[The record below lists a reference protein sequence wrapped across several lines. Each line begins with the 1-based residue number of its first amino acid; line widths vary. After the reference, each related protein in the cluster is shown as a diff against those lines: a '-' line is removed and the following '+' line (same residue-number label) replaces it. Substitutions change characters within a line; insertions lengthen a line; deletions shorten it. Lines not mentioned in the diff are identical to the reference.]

1 MRSALSEVAEP
12 PASTGSTDGG
22 IRASR
27 ARERRSRLAF
37 LDGLRGLAAFYVM
50 VGHARWLLWEGYSDG
65 YKLHPERYSTMGKII
80 VHLLSAFRW
89 GHEAVIFFFVLSGFV
104 IHLRYAAGLA
114 NGSRDRFDFWP
125 YFVRRA
131 RRLYPP
137 LLAALAV
144 TFGLDLLGRTLR
156 LPTAFGATSYPLIN
170 ANVGSDH
177 SLPTLLRN
185 LVFIM
190 DPVYG
195 SDGPLWSLNYEWY
208 FYLIYPAIFVF
219 ARRSWKLATA
229 ALIALSALGF
239 APLWPRSMFWLRIVF
254 QLMIVW
260 WFGAL
265 LADRFAGRIRI
276 RYATLSWLLLAPLAL
291 AARHFGD
298 FWHDVIVGLGFSGV
312 IAACLAWQESGRS
325 LSALVRLR
333 PLGAMS
339 YTLYVVHFPVLVFL
353 SGSLM
358 RARGGSLPDHLWW
371 VAAGI
376 LLCSLLAWALHFVV
390 ERPFTTR

>member
-144 TFGLDLLGRTLR
+144 TFGL
-156 LPTAFGATSYPLIN
+156 
-170 ANVGSDH
+170 
-177 SLPTLLRN
+177 
-185 LVFIM
+185 
-190 DPVYG
+190 
-195 SDGPLWSLNYEWY
+195 
-208 FYLIYPAIFVF
+208 
-219 ARRSWKLATA
+219 
-229 ALIALSALGF
+229 
-239 APLWPRSMFWLRIVF
+239 
-254 QLMIVW
+254 
-260 WFGAL
+260 
-265 LADRFAGRIRI
+265 
-276 RYATLSWLLLAPLAL
+276 
-291 AARHFGD
+291 
-298 FWHDVIVGLGFSGV
+298 
-312 IAACLAWQESGRS
+312 
-325 LSALVRLR
+325 
-333 PLGAMS
+333 
-339 YTLYVVHFPVLVFL
+339 
-353 SGSLM
+353 
-358 RARGGSLPDHLWW
+358 
-371 VAAGI
+371 
-376 LLCSLLAWALHFVV
+376 
-390 ERPFTTR
+390 